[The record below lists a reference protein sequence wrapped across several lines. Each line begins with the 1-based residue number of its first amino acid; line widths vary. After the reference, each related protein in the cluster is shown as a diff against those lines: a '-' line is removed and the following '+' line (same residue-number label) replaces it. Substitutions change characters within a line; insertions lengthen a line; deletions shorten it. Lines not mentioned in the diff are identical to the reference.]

1 MRWIPTLFI
10 LLLAMVSG
18 LYILVNLRKLPRPY
32 FVLFYWLYFVG
43 LMAVLFMPISI
54 NGITVKILPPG
65 LGRVNLYELQLSGI
79 EFYENIIMTVPF
91 GFFIKKVFPKFPLI
105 LLVILG
111 ILIGSS
117 FESMQYV
124 LSHHFLIDRTSDIN
138 DVISNAM
145 GVVIGG
151 VMAMIYNLL
160 SKDN

>member
-1 MRWIPTLFI
+1 
-10 LLLAMVSG
+10 
-18 LYILVNLRKLPRPY
+18 
-32 FVLFYWLYFVG
+32 
-43 LMAVLFMPISI
+43 
-54 NGITVKILPPG
+54 
-65 LGRVNLYELQLSGI
+65 
-79 EFYENIIMTVPF
+79 MTVPF
-91 GFFIKKVFPKFPLI
+91 RYKKKKVFPKFPLI